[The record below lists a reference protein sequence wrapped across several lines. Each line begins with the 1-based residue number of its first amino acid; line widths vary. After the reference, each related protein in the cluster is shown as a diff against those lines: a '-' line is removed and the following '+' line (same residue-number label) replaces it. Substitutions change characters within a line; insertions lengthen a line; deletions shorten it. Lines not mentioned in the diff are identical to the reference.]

1 MDKGKEVESDSFTDG
16 DASKSEFVENL
27 EQEEEKNLEGEA
39 EEVEIPGHE
48 DSAGVEKENENLGEV
63 EMLEVIKERN
73 KEREIHVLEL
83 VSKAICVAMPSNFAL
98 LIPNKFI
105 YLIFQRWMFDNVK

>member
-27 EQEEEKNLEGEA
+27 EKEEEKNLEGEA

-48 DSAGVEKENENLGEV
+48 DSA
-63 EMLEVIKERN
+63 
-73 KEREIHVLEL
+73 
-83 VSKAICVAMPSNFAL
+83 CL
-98 LIPNKFI
+98 LQNSWSLLQKPF
-105 YLIFQRWMFDNVK
+105 V